1 MSALGTQQSTTNDR
15 NPATQFN
22 KANVVSPIPALV
34 PSQKIVPRPD
44 QQPCLKEIPDAT

>member
-1 MSALGTQQSTTNDR
+1 MTAVL
-15 NPATQFN
+15 PVHAE
-22 KANVVSPIPALV
+22 KNVVSPIPALV